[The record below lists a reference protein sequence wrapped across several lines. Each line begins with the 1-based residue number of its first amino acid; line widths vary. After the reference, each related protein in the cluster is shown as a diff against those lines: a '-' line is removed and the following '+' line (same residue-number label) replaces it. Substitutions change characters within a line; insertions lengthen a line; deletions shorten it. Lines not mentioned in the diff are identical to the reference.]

1 MSFAICYKH
10 AGDAWRLSFSGAHR
24 DAPSPIEYDESRGMM
39 LLGERFGV
47 PLTTVYDA
55 PRQPNPVV
63 VNELGIAANLVAFD
77 GAGCVFVTDTT
88 GRELRF

>member
-47 PLTTVYDA
+47 PLTTVFDA
-55 PRQPNPVV
+55 PWQNNPSLST
-63 VNELGIAANLVAFD
+63 NWGLRPTSSPSTALVAFS
-77 GAGCVFVTDTT
+77 
-88 GRELRF
+88 